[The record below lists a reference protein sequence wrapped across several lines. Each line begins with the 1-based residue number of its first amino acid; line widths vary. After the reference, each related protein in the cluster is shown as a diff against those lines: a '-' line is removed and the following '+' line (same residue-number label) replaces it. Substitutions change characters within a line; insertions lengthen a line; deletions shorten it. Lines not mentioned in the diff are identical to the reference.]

1 MGIIA
6 WLVFG
11 ALAGWVASIL
21 VGRNKEM
28 GIVANIV
35 VGIIGALIGG
45 WIMSALGGTPVTG
58 FNLGSFVTAVVGAI
72 VLLVVVG
79 MVRGRLCLSGV

>member
-79 MVRGRLCLSGV
+79 MVRGR